1 MNFEHLVEINS
12 ATLPLFV
19 LSREQ
24 VWAGLVMRAEKP
36 ELSLIGLDECL
47 ILERLPDGMRREL
60 RFGNFHIR
68 DRVRFLQQRY
78 VIYEVA
84 ATATTPASTL
94 AMAIEEREAGHLF
107 VRFTYARTRSEGEP
121 EMDSFYAD
129 HLKQAYTQADLD
141 TIATIRRMA
150 EEGMLDGPAFQLE

>member
-12 ATLPLFV
+12 ATLPF

-24 VWAGLVMRAEKP
+24 LWAGLILRAEKP

-47 ILERLPDGMRREL
+47 ILERGAETLRREL

-68 DRVRFLQQRY
+68 DRVRFVAMRY
-78 VIYEVA
+78 VIYEVEP
-84 ATATTPASTL
+84 TATTPASTL
-94 AMAIEEREAGHLF
+94 TMAVEEPEQGYLF
-107 VRFTYARTRSEGEP
+107 VRFTYARARSEDEP
-121 EMDSFYAD
+121 EMDAFYAD

-141 TIATIRRMA
+141 TIATIRRLA
-150 EEGMLDGPAFQLE
+150 EEGALDCEKQ